1 MDSNKSTSDYE
12 FGNTL
17 GEFSMSPYADMP
29 NGSAGLD
36 NYYNSVYLL
45 VHSLL

>member
-17 GEFSMSPYADMP
+17 GEFSMNPYADMP
-29 NGSAGLD
+29 NGSVGLD

-45 VHSLL
+45 VHS